1 MYKDSVTLKKLAKAR
16 KRKRI
21 KKKIKGTIERPRVCI
36 FKSNRHMY
44 AQVIDDNEGRIIASA
59 STLEK
64 EIKAKI
70 KNTKNTE
77 ASKILGEILA
87 KRLKQKKLEN
97 IVFDRG
103 TCPYHGR
110 IKTLAEAMRNEGLTF

>member
-1 MYKDSVTLKKLAKAR
+1 MYKDSVTLKKQAKAR

-36 FKSNRHMY
+36 FKSNRYMY

-70 KNTKNTE
+70 KNTKNIE
-77 ASKILGEILA
+77 ASKILGEVLA

-103 TCPYHGR
+103 ACPYHGR
-110 IKTLAEAMRNEGLTF
+110 IKTLAEAMRNEGLIF